1 MELLHDTYTWLFLS
15 FAIFVG
21 AMWIL
26 GRPIILRS
34 LDQKINIIRQEVEN
48 AQKLR
53 AEAAELLTSFQTR
66 QRDAMR
72 EADEML
78 AAARDQADH
87 VRQVEEQRLT
97 DMMHRKEQ
105 QLTERVN
112 LLRDQTVAEL
122 RDLAARLGVEAA
134 EKIVTNKMD
143 DTTRAILVD
152 RALAQVQ
159 QRWG

>member
-53 AEAAELLTSFQTR
+53 AGAAELLTSFQTR

-97 DMMHRKEQ
+97 DVMHRKEQ